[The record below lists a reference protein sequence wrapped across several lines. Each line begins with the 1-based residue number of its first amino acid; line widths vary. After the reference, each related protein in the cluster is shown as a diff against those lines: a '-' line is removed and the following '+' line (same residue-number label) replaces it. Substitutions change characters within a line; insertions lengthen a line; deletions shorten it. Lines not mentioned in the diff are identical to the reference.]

1 MLCCVKLCCML
12 CYVIVLKIN
21 SRLKLILSAEIVA
34 NQLFIL
40 ACSIVVTRKLCQ
52 EHAIEF
58 VL

>member
-1 MLCCVKLCCML
+1 ML